1 MAPAEEQRPRPNE
14 DRVREEMNERD
25 ERAEEAPPAEDDIE
39 QDPAYNPDDPG
50 LKDIKG
56 G

>member
-1 MAPAEEQRPRPNE
+1 MAPAEEQRPRPNQ
-14 DRVREEMNERD
+14 DRVREELSDRD
-25 ERAEEAPPAEDDIE
+25 ERAEDTPAEDDIE